1 MRGRGF
7 AVALACPG
15 RGGTVGIGGR
25 KGRETMGSDHA
36 RQAMELARGFVLA
49 RPPAGFVADPFPT
62 YAALLAHAPVLP
74 QPDGSVLISRHAD
87 LDRIYRDTGLF
98 RSDKKAAFAP
108 KFGPG
113 TPLYEHHTTSLV
125 FNDPPLH
132 TRVRRIMSAAL
143 TPRAIARMEPGLIA
157 TVDSL
162 LDGLAA
168 RHADGE
174 TPDLVED
181 FASSIPIQ
189 IIGNLL
195 DIPQSERAPL
205 RDWSLAILGALEPVL
220 SEDQLARGHAAVTE
234 FCTYL
239 KDLVARRRAHPG
251 DPETDVLTRLITGEG
266 GDGGTLSEAEL
277 LQNCIFILNAG
288 HETTTNLIGNA
299 LAMLHDHP
307 DQKALL
313 LAEPDLAASAI
324 EEVLRYQSPNQLG
337 NRETTAPVTIG
348 GLDIPA
354 GTNLHLC
361 IGAANRDPSQFP
373 DPDRFDITRKPNRHL
388 AFAGG
393 PHVCVGLTLARLE
406 GRIAVTRF
414 LARFP
419 GYALTKGRRHGG
431 RLRFR
436 GYAALPARLA

>member
-1 MRGRGF
+1 M
-7 AVALACPG
+7 ASDNDTAALA
-15 RGGTVGIGGR
+15 R
-25 KGRETMGSDHA
+25 D
-36 RQAMELARGFVLA
+36 FVLA
-49 RPPAGFVADPFPT
+49 QPPEGFVEDPFPV

-74 QPDGSVLISRHAD
+74 QPDGSVVISRHAD
-87 LDRIYRDTGLF
+87 LDRIYRDTTLY

-108 KFGPG
+108 KFGAG
-113 TPLYEHHTTSLV
+113 TPLYRHHTTSLV

-157 TVDSL
+157 TVDDL
-162 LDGLAA
+162 LEGLAA
-168 RHADGE
+168 RAAAGA

-195 DIPQSERAPL
+195 DIPHAERGPL

-234 FCTYL
+234 FCAYL
-239 KDLVARRRAHPG
+239 KDLIAHRRAHPG

-266 GDGGTLSEAEL
+266 GDGGTLSEEEL

-299 LAMLHDHP
+299 LAALHDHP
-307 DQKALL
+307 DQRARL
-313 LAEPDLAASAI
+313 LAQPDLTASAI
-324 EEVLRYQSPNQLG
+324 EEVLRYLSPNQLG

-361 IGAANRDPSQFP
+361 IGAANRDPAQFA

-406 GRIAVTRF
+406 GRIAVSRF

-419 GYALTKGRRHGG
+419 AYALAEGRRQGG